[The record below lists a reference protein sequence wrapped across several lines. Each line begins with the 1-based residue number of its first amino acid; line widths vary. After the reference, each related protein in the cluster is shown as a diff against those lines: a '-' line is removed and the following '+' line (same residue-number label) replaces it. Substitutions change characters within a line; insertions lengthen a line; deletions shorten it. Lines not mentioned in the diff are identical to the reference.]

1 MLDKFVFLAVVI
13 ELGALTLFGIEFI
26 GSVFGISIFEVSW
39 KMHEIIELSSIVGLL
54 LGAILS
60 LVLLR
65 TSMRRNRKVEEQLA
79 YASRSF
85 HKLLLA
91 KFKDWKLSKAESEI
105 ALLIVKGFS
114 VAEIAKM
121 RGKSEGTIKS
131 QNSAIYQKSGLSGRV
146 QLVSFFLEE
155 LTQDL

>member
-1 MLDKFVFLAVVI
+1 MLDKLVLIVVII
-13 ELGALTLFGIEFI
+13 ELGALILFGTEFI
-26 GSVFGISIFEVSW
+26 GSVFGISMFEVSW
-39 KMHEIIELSSIVGLL
+39 QTHELIELSSIVGLL
-54 LGAILS
+54 IGAVLS
-60 LVLLR
+60 FILLR
-65 TSMRRNRKVEEQLA
+65 SSMRRNRKVEEQLA

-91 KFKDWKLSKAESEI
+91 KFKDWKLSKAETEI

-114 VAEIAKM
+114 VAEIAQL